1 MIGEVELMENYILKE
16 KIDNDFIFI
25 IKYIIIFFN
34 FILIVMF
41 FLNI

>member
-1 MIGEVELMENYILKE
+1 MENYILKE

-25 IKYIIIFFN
+25 IKYIIIFFY